1 MMTQTIQSES
11 ALSAVSRGTS
21 PVLDMVTVQ
30 GSDGSVRT
38 VQRDAK
44 ITAHNS
50 EPCTIYFVDAQMRI
64 EPLSDSFSD
73 FDKLVD
79 TLEQSAE
86 STVQL
91 NDARKWIASKFYGE
105 LPTLSS
111 LRLSAGLSQK
121 QLAYSCEIEQ
131 PHVSR
136 YESGRHAPSLEIAA
150 LMSSVFGVTMDE
162 FFLAWRNTQAQI
174 K

>member
-1 MMTQTIQSES
+1 M
-11 ALSAVSRGTS
+11 
-21 PVLDMVTVQ
+21 
-30 GSDGSVRT
+30 
-38 VQRDAK
+38 
-44 ITAHNS
+44 H
-50 EPCTIYFVDAQMRI
+50 I
-64 EPLSDSFSD
+64 EPLNDSFSE

-79 TLEQSAE
+79 ALEQSAE
-86 STVQL
+86 SKVQL
-91 NDARKWIASKFYGE
+91 NDARKWVVSKFYGD

-121 QLAYSCEIEQ
+121 QLANSCEIEQ

-136 YESGRHAPSLEIAA
+136 YESGRHVPSLEIAA
-150 LMSSVFGVTMDE
+150 LMSSVFGVTLDE